1 MVSLFQR
8 LFGTLLYVA
17 GTTGSV
23 LIKEVSLIQRSLTER
38 FHCVCY
44 TLLPASNTT
53 RLKGST
59 LFVNVSTT
67 AHVCAEPEAVLGIT
81 CIQYMCTCTSHKMCR
96 HTTIGLH
103 VCFGMDRRMLPLC
116 GVYVHVYNMYTLIH
130 THTRI
135 TTHT

>member
-1 MVSLFQR
+1 MSLFQR

-23 LIKEVSLIQRSLTER
+23 LIREVSLIQRSLTER
-38 FHCVCY
+38 FHYIYY

-59 LFVNVSTT
+59 LFVNVSTIT
-67 AHVCAEPEAVLGIT
+67 HVRAEPEAVLGIT
-81 CIQYMCTCTSHKMCR
+81 CIQYMCTCTSHKMRR

-103 VCFGMDRRMLPLC
+103 VCFGMDRVC
-116 GVYVHVYNMYTLIH
+116 SHYVEYTYVTCIHSFTH
-130 THTRI
+130 THAFY
-135 TTHT
+135 THIIM